1 MDNNNM
7 DGVEKLN
14 VLDMFKNTWYGNL
27 QNGFGVFILLSADRD
42 KEGKM
47 LWECAFS
54 YEKMGCKIIHLYE
67 EEIHRC
73 IPMGNI
79 FALKSQADELA
90 KVLEAFGDNSF
101 YCKCGEFGEAL
112 TILPTMF
119 VGEEMAR
126 TRYGIF
132 P

>member
-101 YCKCGEFGEAL
+101 YCKCGEFGEHYTCQTHLDAQQAL
-112 TILPTMF
+112 SNYRK
-119 VGEEMAR
+119 GE
-126 TRYGIF
+126 
-132 P
+132 